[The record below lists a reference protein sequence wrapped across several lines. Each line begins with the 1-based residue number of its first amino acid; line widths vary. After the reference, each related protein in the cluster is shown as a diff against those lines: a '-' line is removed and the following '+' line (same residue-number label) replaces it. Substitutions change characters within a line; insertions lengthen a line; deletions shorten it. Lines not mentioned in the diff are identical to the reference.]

1 MTSLNTSSISPTG
14 GVQDRP
20 ALSFI
25 ERCAIA
31 DREIGYVVEKI
42 AAVRDMLNREDN
54 PTGRELL
61 GQTIESLS
69 NTLHEL
75 RGRQTILRNIHPL
88 LKRRMKE
95 IA

>member
-42 AAVRDMLNREDN
+42 VAVRDMLNREDN
-54 PTGRELL
+54 PTGRELIQQTLETL
-61 GQTIESLS
+61 G
-69 NTLHEL
+69 NTLHDL
-75 RGRQTILRNIHPL
+75 RGRQTILRNIHPV
-88 LKRRMKE
+88 LKQKMAE
-95 IA
+95 IE

>member
-1 MTSLNTSSISPTG
+1 MTSLKSSISPTG

-31 DREIGYVVEKI
+31 DREIGYVVEKLT
-42 AAVRDMLNREDN
+42 AVRDMLNREDN

-61 GQTIESLS
+61 EQTLETLG
-69 NTLHEL
+69 NTLHDL
-75 RGRQTILRNIHPL
+75 RGRQTILRNISPV
-88 LKRRMKE
+88 LKQKMAE